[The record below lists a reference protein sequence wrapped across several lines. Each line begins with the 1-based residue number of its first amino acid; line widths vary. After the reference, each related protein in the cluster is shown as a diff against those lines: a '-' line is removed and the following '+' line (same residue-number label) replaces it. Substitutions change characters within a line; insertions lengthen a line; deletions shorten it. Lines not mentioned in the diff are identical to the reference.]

1 MKYLLGYIMII
12 RPLNVFLG
20 GLTILIS
27 SLIIKYEGPAISV
40 ILPVFVVMFFTI
52 GANTLN
58 DYFDYEIDKI
68 NRPDRAISSGLVLR
82 NHALILSIFSL
93 FVGVLIALRLN
104 KDSQLLSIGVSLPLI
119 IAYNVKLKNYPL
131 IGNIIVSLILAMSF
145 IYAGLVFKK
154 TEPLIIPA
162 LLAFGLTLIR
172 EIVKDLADIKGDKS
186 AGLMTFPIV
195 YGKKKTIILCTIL
208 SLFLGIGSFI
218 PFLTGYYNTFYGIFL
233 ILMVEIPLAVVV
245 ISLLNKPVILTAK
258 RGSKLLKFCTLG
270 GLLSIYIG
278 TL

>member
-27 SLIIKYEGPAISV
+27 SLIIKYEGPVISV

-82 NHALILSIFSL
+82 NQALILSLFS
-93 FVGVLIALRLN
+93 FIIGALIALRLN

-186 AGLMTFPIV
+186 AGLMTFPII
-195 YGKKKTIILCTIL
+195 YGEKKTVILCTIL
-208 SLFLGIGSFI
+208 SVLLGVGSFT
-218 PFLTGYYNTFYGIFL
+218 PLLTGYYNTFYGISL

-245 ISLLNKPVILTAK
+245 ISLINKPVILTAK

>member
-82 NHALILSIFSL
+82 NHALILSLFSL
-93 FVGVLIALRLN
+93 IVGVLIALRLN

-218 PFLTGYYNTFYGIFL
+218 PFLTGYYNTFYGISL

>member
-27 SLIIKYEGPAISV
+27 SLIIKYEGPLISV

-82 NHALILSIFSL
+82 NQALILSLFS
-93 FVGVLIALRLN
+93 FIIGVLIALRLN

-218 PFLTGYYNTFYGIFL
+218 PFLTGYYNTFYGISL

>member
-1 MKYLLGYIMII
+1 MII
-12 RPLNVFLG
+12 RPLNVFLS

-82 NHALILSIFSL
+82 NHALILSLFSL
-93 FVGVLIALRLN
+93 VVGVLIALRLN

-119 IAYNVKLKNYPL
+119 IAYNVKLKNYAL

-145 IYAGLVFKK
+145 IYAGLVFEK

-218 PFLTGYYNTFYGIFL
+218 PFLTDYYNTFYGISL

>member
-27 SLIIKYEGPAISV
+27 SLIIKYDGPAISI

-82 NHALILSIFSL
+82 NQALILSLFS
-93 FVGVLIALRLN
+93 FIIGVLIALRLN

-218 PFLTGYYNTFYGIFL
+218 PFLTGYYNTFYGISL

-270 GLLSIYIG
+270 GLFSIYIG

>member
-1 MKYLLGYIMII
+1 MKYLLGYIMIT
-12 RPLNVFLG
+12 RPLNAFLG

-27 SLIIKYEGPAISV
+27 SLIIQYEGPVISV

-82 NHALILSIFSL
+82 NQALILSLFS
-93 FVGVLIALRLN
+93 FIIGALIALKLN

-145 IYAGLVFKK
+145 IYAGLVFEK

-218 PFLTGYYNTFYGIFL
+218 PFLTGYYNTFYGISL

-245 ISLLNKPVILTAK
+245 ISLINKPVILTAK